1 MAPDRP
7 VSLSKQI
14 SSVSVMTSIAGLL
27 GRFCVYAACTIL
39 SVSVILSLAAEASE
53 PEDQDL
59 MSMNIEDLMTMEV
72 TSVSKQSEK
81 MMDASAAIFV
91 ITGEDIRRSGAHN
104 IPELL
109 RMVPGMQVG
118 RLDNNNYAVSARGFN
133 DIFGNK
139 LLVLIDG
146 RSVYT
151 PSFSGVFWS
160 TQDLVLGDIDRI
172 EVIRGPG
179 ATLWGANAVNGVI
192 NVITKDTAETK
203 GTLVETSADNRTQRI
218 LSLRHGAELAPNL
231 HVRGYL
237 KYRTQDASTTVL
249 GATDESEH
257 LRGGFRMDW
266 IRDAENSLT
275 LQTDL
280 YSGEVRNTHT
290 AALLVPPYTSSFS
303 YTDPQDGG
311 HVLVRW
317 THQSEGGSN
326 MSLQGY
332 YDVDER
338 TSWGQGFENEI
349 FDLDFQHDFE
359 VMDDIRMTWGLGYRS
374 IKDSYIDSH
383 AILVRPSKRSVDLL
397 SGFAQGEFSFLQD
410 QMKLT
415 VGSKFEK
422 NDFTGFEPQPNIRV
436 SYSTGDTTF
445 WGAAARAVRTPSR
458 MENDFLLT
466 IASIPPFTP
475 MNPDPFPILMQ
486 IEGNEDLEAEELT
499 AFEIGFRKAV
509 ARNLWIDAT
518 AYYNKYDGI
527 ISPVPGTPTFYFMA
541 PVPYLGFPLVLDNS
555 LNIDVSGFELAGTWR
570 ASEMTNVKFAYS
582 LSEASDKT
590 GGTGVDAS
598 EKYAGPAHQ
607 VSIRAGFDLTETL
620 DLDIWGRWVDEIK
633 VSDVDAYSDLDVR
646 LGWRISDG
654 VELSVTGKN
663 LTDDERWETAPD
675 ESGFLNTPA
684 VRSVFV
690 ALRLSFGS

>member
-7 VSLSKQI
+7 VSLSKQS

-27 GRFCVYAACTIL
+27 GRFFVYAACIIL

-118 RLDNNNYAVSARGFN
+118 RLDNNDYAVSARGFN

-231 HVRGYL
+231 RFRGHL
-237 KYRTQDASTTVL
+237 KFRTQDASTTVP

-257 LRGGFRMDW
+257 VRAGFRLDW
-266 IRDAENSLT
+266 IRDTENSLT
-275 LQTDL
+275 LQADL
-280 YSGEVRNTHT
+280 YSGEVGNAHT
-290 AALLVPPYTSSFS
+290 AAVLTPPYTATFS
-303 YTDPQDGG
+303 HTDSQDGG
-311 HVLVRW
+311 HILAHW
-317 THQSEGGSN
+317 THQDEGGSN
-326 MSLQGY
+326 TSLQVY
-332 YDVDER
+332 YDVDDR
-338 TSWGQGFENEI
+338 TSWGQGIENRT
-349 FDLDFQHDFE
+349 FDVEFQHDFAAME
-359 VMDDIRMTWGLGYRS
+359 NIRMTWGLGYRS
-374 IKDSYIDSH
+374 IEDSYIDSVSTSVDP
-383 AILVRPSKRSVDLL
+383 LLRSVELL
-397 SGFAQGEFSFLQD
+397 SGFAQGEVSLFQD
-410 QMKLT
+410 QMKVT
-415 VGSKFEK
+415 VGSKFEE
-422 NDFTGFEPQPNIRV
+422 NDFTGFETQPNIRV
-436 SYSTGDTTF
+436 SYLAGDMTL
-445 WGAAARAVRTPSR
+445 WAAVARAVRTPSR
-458 MENDFLLT
+458 MENDFAVSVGT
-466 IASIPPFTP
+466 IPPFTP
-475 MNPDPFPILMQ
+475 MNPDPFPILTQ
-486 IEGNEDLEAEELT
+486 VQGNENLDAEELT
-499 AFEIGFRKAV
+499 AFEIGFRRALSS
-509 ARNLWIDAT
+509 RLWIDVT
-518 AYYNKYDGI
+518 AYYDKYDGI
-527 ISPVPGTPTFYFMA
+527 IAAAPGTPTFYPLA
-541 PVPYLGFPLVLDNS
+541 PVPYLEFPLVLDNRGK
-555 LNIDVSGFELAGTWR
+555 IDVSGFELAGTWR
-570 ASEMTNVKFAYS
+570 ASERANVKFAYS
-582 LSEASDKT
+582 LSDVNDKI
-590 GGTGVDAS
+590 GNDS
-598 EKYAGPAHQ
+598 NSRYAGPEHQ
-607 VSIRAGFDLTETL
+607 VSVRAAFDLTKSLE
-620 DLDIWGRWVDEIK
+620 LDIWGRWVDEI
-633 VSDVDAYSDLDVR
+633 VASGVDAYSDLDVR
-646 LGWRISDG
+646 LGWRVSDG
-654 VELSVTGKN
+654 VELSITGKN
-663 LTDDERWETAPD
+663 LTDEDWWEVAPHS
-675 ESGFLNTPA
+675 SGFLNTPA